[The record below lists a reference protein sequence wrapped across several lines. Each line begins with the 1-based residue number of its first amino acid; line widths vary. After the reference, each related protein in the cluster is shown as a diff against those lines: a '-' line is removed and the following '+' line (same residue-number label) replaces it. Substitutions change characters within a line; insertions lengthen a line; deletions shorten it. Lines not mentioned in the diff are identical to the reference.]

1 MGIFYQ
7 IIFHGWKAIVL
18 HLFVIWLLYGTK
30 PYGLHV
36 GCGHDHDHAHG
47 PLYPPGPVER
57 GDALGPPLET
67 GPRGGWGAVGPL
79 DDAAIQRMLRAS
91 EVHLKTLENIEIAQ
105 VARDQAARALNEEPR
120 CDEKMQTPELAST
133 QGFVDPNAT
142 VIDSPNATVPASE
155 FSFGEPDKMESEH
168 WAYQEGARVVR
179 DRHFQ
184 EYLRHIY
191 NWQHFGWTRHHPAIP
206 SIIREDLPE
215 DENIMWVPRSEI
227 LRRIGWDPQGDRS
240 PQDYMV
246 VHGFIDQ
253 SQYDVW
259 VAEPHPLRESYRG
272 DDLHDLVFMREP
284 SIIRYAPNWETPMEG
299 PDHYNRMFPGGKRP
313 KPGKTVSI

>member
-1 MGIFYQ
+1 MW
-7 IIFHGWKAIVL
+7 IFHLWKAIAI

-30 PYGLHV
+30 PYMSLHV
-36 GCGHDHDHAHG
+36 GCGHDHAHG
-47 PLYPPGPVER
+47 PLYPAPPLER

-79 DDAAIQRMLRAS
+79 DDAAIQRMLRTS
-91 EVHLKTLENIEIAQ
+91 EDHLQTLENLEIAQ
-105 VARDQAARALNEEPR
+105 VARDQAARALNEQLR
-120 CDEKMQTPELAST
+120 CDEKMQTPELTST
-133 QGFVDPNAT
+133 QAFAPG
-142 VIDSPNATVPASE
+142 SPNATVPASE

-215 DENIMWVPRSEI
+215 DEDIAQVPRDEI

-259 VAEPHPLRESYRG
+259 VAEPHPLRESYRE
-272 DDLHDLVFMREP
+272 DDLRDLVFMREP
-284 SIIRYAPNWETPMEG
+284 SIIRYAPNWETPIEG

>member
-1 MGIFYQ
+1 M
-7 IIFHGWKAIVL
+7 
-18 HLFVIWLLYGTK
+18 IWLLYGTK

-36 GCGHDHDHAHG
+36 GCDHDHAHG
-47 PLYPPGPVER
+47 PLYPAPPLER

-67 GPRGGWGAVGPL
+67 GNPRGGWGAVGPL

-91 EVHLKTLENIEIAQ
+91 EDHLQTLENIEIAQ

-120 CDEKMQTPELAST
+120 CDEKMQTPELTST
-133 QGFVDPNAT
+133 QAFAPE
-142 VIDSPNATVPASE
+142 TVPASE
-155 FSFGEPDKMESEH
+155 F
-168 WAYQEGARVVR
+168 

-215 DENIMWVPRSEI
+215 NETGVGRDEI

-259 VAEPHPLRESYRG
+259 VAEPHPLRESYRE
-272 DDLHDLVFMREP
+272 DDLRDLVFMREP
-284 SIIRYAPNWETPMEG
+284 SIIEYRADWETPIEG

>member
-1 MGIFYQ
+1 
-7 IIFHGWKAIVL
+7 
-18 HLFVIWLLYGTK
+18 
-30 PYGLHV
+30 
-36 GCGHDHDHAHG
+36 
-47 PLYPPGPVER
+47 
-57 GDALGPPLET
+57 
-67 GPRGGWGAVGPL
+67 
-79 DDAAIQRMLRAS
+79 
-91 EVHLKTLENIEIAQ
+91 
-105 VARDQAARALNEEPR
+105 
-120 CDEKMQTPELAST
+120 
-133 QGFVDPNAT
+133 
-142 VIDSPNATVPASE
+142 
-155 FSFGEPDKMESEH
+155 MESEH

-215 DENIMWVPRSEI
+215 DEDIAQVPRDEI

-259 VAEPHPLRESYRG
+259 VAEPHPLRESYRE
-272 DDLHDLVFMREP
+272 DDLRDLVFMREP